1 MIGLYTA
8 NTFNGQRVAIMQ
20 EETELPYS
28 VHRVDLMNGEQQAPD
43 FFKHNSSGR
52 IPVIVDLGS
61 GSFSPYVL
69 TQSVTILKYLAEK
82 RGQLMP
88 EIILEKARVYEWKD
102 FHTVDSGSNLFSA
115 FYLQQ
120 RCQPPQKQ
128 AAELL
133 QERVVELYRFFNEQL
148 ENGNLL
154 PEQATAL
161 QI

>member
-61 GSFSPYVL
+61 GSFSPYAL
-69 TQSVTILKYLAEK
+69 TESVTILKYLAEK

-102 FHTVDSGSNLFSA
+102 FHTVDSWFK
-115 FYLQQ
+115 F
-120 RCQPPQKQ
+120 
-128 AAELL
+128 
-133 QERVVELYRFFNEQL
+133 
-148 ENGNLL
+148 
-154 PEQATAL
+154 
-161 QI
+161 I